1 VNLGKWHGG
10 SAPWRGWPRQASAMS
25 LAVVVGVFGLAGVH
39 RTEGRAEA
47 SISSG
52 SRRLCQGDTPCPP
65 GYDVAEAANAAGA
78 ALLWPV
84 GPDEAVDLPIPPRL
98 FLTPEV
104 EQATTTTVP
113 VETTTTTA
121 PPPEATTTTTAP
133 PPPAAPPTTAPKPR
147 SAPTTGPGARA
158 RVEAIADSTGWD
170 WRAAGVRFNLSFHPT
185 GRNWGVYER
194 DTGIIWIGPTAFGD
208 ANRLRYVV
216 LHELAHGWQYR
227 QNRFAD
233 FITDYAR
240 WGFKTIGPALE
251 ASADCVAA
259 LWGSTRGHYW
269 TCPADARALAL
280 RRLGG
285 DWR

>member
-1 VNLGKWHGG
+1 
-10 SAPWRGWPRQASAMS
+10 MS
-25 LAVVVGVFGLAGVH
+25 LAVAVGVFGLAGVH

-47 SISSG
+47 AISSG

-65 GYDVAEAANAAGA
+65 GDANGPALA
-78 ALLWPV
+78 ALDWPV
-84 GPDEAVDLPIPPRL
+84 GPDPVVDLPIPPKL
-98 FLTPEV
+98 LMTPEV
-104 EQATTTTVP
+104 EPTTTTTVP

-121 PPPEATTTTTAP
+121 PPPEATTTTTVPP
-133 PPPAAPPTTAPKPR
+133 PPPASPPPTAPKPPPT
-147 SAPTTGPGARA
+147 PTTGPEARA
-158 RVEAIADSTGWD
+158 RVEAIADSSGWD
-170 WRAAGVRFNLSFHPT
+170 WRAAGVRFNLGFHPT

-194 DTGIIWIGPTAFGD
+194 DTRIIWIGPTAFAD

-216 LHELAHGWQYR
+216 LHELAHGWQYH

-259 LWGSTRGHYW
+259 LWGATRGHYW
-269 TCPADARALAL
+269 NCPADARALAV
-280 RRLGG
+280 RRLQG

>member
-1 VNLGKWHGG
+1 
-10 SAPWRGWPRQASAMS
+10 MS
-25 LAVVVGVFGLAGVH
+25 LAVAVGVFGLAGVH

-47 SISSG
+47 ATSSG
-52 SRRLCQGDTPCPP
+52 SRLCPGDASCPP
-65 GYDVAEAANAAGA
+65 GGDAAEAALAK
-78 ALLWPV
+78 LDWPV
-84 GPDEAVDLPIPPRL
+84 GPEPAVDLPIPPKL
-98 FLTPEV
+98 MLTPEV
-104 EQATTTTVP
+104 EPTATATVP
-113 VETTTTTA
+113 VETTTTTT
-121 PPPEATTTTTAP
+121 PPPDTTTTTAP
-133 PPPAAPPTTAPKPR
+133 PPPPPPPPPPTTAPKSR
-147 SAPTTGPGARA
+147 VTPTAGPEARA
-158 RVEAIADSTGWD
+158 RVEAIADSSGWD
-170 WRAAGVRFNLSFHPT
+170 WRAAGVRFTLGFHPT

-194 DTGIIWIGPTAFGD
+194 DTGIIWIGPTAFAD

-216 LHELAHGWQYR
+216 LHELAHGWQYH

-240 WGFKTIGPALE
+240 WGFQTIGPALE

-259 LWGSTRGHYW
+259 LWGATRGHYW

>member
-1 VNLGKWHGG
+1 MNLGKFPSG
-10 SAPWRGWPRQASAMS
+10 SAPWRGWPRQASAMCV
-25 LAVVVGVFGLAGVH
+25 AVAVGVFGLAGVH

-47 SISSG
+47 AT
-52 SRRLCQGDTPCPP
+52 GD
-65 GYDVAEAANAAGA
+65 DGA
-78 ALLWPV
+78 AAAALAALDWP
-84 GPDEAVDLPIPPRL
+84 AVPAPTLDLPIPPKL
-98 FLTPEV
+98 LLTPETDT
-104 EQATTTTVP
+104 ATTTTLP
-113 VETTTTTA
+113 VGATATTAPPAETTTTTT
-121 PPPEATTTTTAP
+121 PPPPPAPAP
-133 PPPAAPPTTAPKPR
+133 PPPPPGPPPTSAPKRPPV
-147 SAPTTGPGARA
+147 PTGGPEARA
-158 RVEAIADSTGWD
+158 RVEAIADSSGWD

-194 DTGIIWIGPTAFGD
+194 DTGIIWIGPTAFAD

-233 FITDYAR
+233 FITDFSR
-240 WGFKTIGPALE
+240 WGFETIGPALE

-259 LWGSTRGHYW
+259 LWGATRGHYW

>member
-1 VNLGKWHGG
+1 MNLGKLQSGN
-10 SAPWRGWPRQASAMS
+10 APSRGWPRQASAMS

-39 RTEGRAEA
+39 RTESRAEA
-47 SISSG
+47 ATS
-52 SRRLCQGDTPCPP
+52 DA
-65 GYDVAEAANAAGA
+65 VEGA
-78 ALLWPV
+78 TGALDWPV
-84 GPDEAVDLPIPPRL
+84 VPDPAVDLPIPPRL
-98 FLTPEV
+98 LLTPEA
-104 EQATTTTVP
+104 EPAMTTTLA

-121 PPPEATTTTTAP
+121 PPPETATTTTVPSP
-133 PPPAAPPTTAPKPR
+133 PPPPPPTTAPKPPLTA
-147 SAPTTGPGARA
+147 SSGPEAQA
-158 RVEAIADSTGWD
+158 RVEAIADSSGWD

-194 DTGIIWIGPTAFGD
+194 DTGIIWIGPTAFAD

-240 WGFKTIGPALE
+240 WGFQTIGPALE

-259 LWGSTRGHYW
+259 LWGSTRSHYW

-285 DWR
+285 DWG

>member
-1 VNLGKWHGG
+1 MNLGKWQSG
-10 SAPWRGWPRQASAMS
+10 SAPSRGWPRQASAMS
-25 LAVVVGVFGLAGVH
+25 LAVAVGVFGLAGVH
-39 RTEGRAEA
+39 RTESRAEA
-47 SISSG
+47 ATE
-52 SRRLCQGDTPCPP
+52 DA
-65 GYDVAEAANAAGA
+65 VAEADAAAVA
-78 ALLWPV
+78 ALNWPV
-84 GPDEAVDLPIPPRL
+84 VPDPAVELPIPPKL
-98 FLTPEV
+98 LLTPEV
-104 EQATTTTVP
+104 EPAPAVP

-121 PPPEATTTTTAP
+121 PLPETTTTTAP
-133 PPPAAPPTTAPKPR
+133 PPPPPPAPPPPAAPKPPPT
-147 SAPTTGPGARA
+147 PTTGPEARA

-194 DTGIIWIGPTAFGD
+194 DTGIIWIGPTAFAD

-216 LHELAHGWQYR
+216 LHELAHGWQYS

-259 LWGSTRGHYW
+259 LWGATKGHYW

>member
-1 VNLGKWHGG
+1 
-10 SAPWRGWPRQASAMS
+10 MS
-25 LAVVVGVFGLAGVH
+25 LAVAVGVFGLAGVH

-47 SISSG
+47 ATG
-52 SRRLCQGDTPCPP
+52 
-65 GYDVAEAANAAGA
+65 GA
-78 ALLWPV
+78 AEVDRAQLNWPV
-84 GPDEAVDLPIPPRL
+84 VPAPALDLPIPPKL
-98 FLTPEV
+98 LLTPEV
-104 EQATTTTVP
+104 DPTTRTTVP

-121 PPPEATTTTTAP
+121 PPPETTTTTVPPPP
-133 PPPAAPPTTAPKPR
+133 PPPAPPPTTAPKPP
-147 SAPTTGPGARA
+147 PTSGPEARA
-158 RVEAIADSTGWD
+158 RVEAIADSSGWD

-194 DTGIIWIGPTAFGD
+194 DTGMIWIGPTAFAD

-240 WGFKTIGPALE
+240 WGFGTIGPALE

-259 LWGSTRGHYW
+259 LWGATRNHYW
-269 TCPADARALAL
+269 SCPADARALAL

>member
-1 VNLGKWHGG
+1 
-10 SAPWRGWPRQASAMS
+10 MTF
-25 LAVVVGVFGLAGVH
+25 AVVVGVFGLAGVH

-47 SISSG
+47 STG
-52 SRRLCQGDTPCPP
+52 R
-65 GYDVAEAANAAGA
+65 AADFDGAIDAA
-78 ALLWPV
+78 ALAALDWPV
-84 GPDEAVDLPIPPRL
+84 VPEGAVDLPVPPKL
-98 FLTPEV
+98 LLTPDV
-104 EQATTTTVP
+104 EPTTTTTLP

-121 PPPEATTTTTAP
+121 PPPETTTTTVP
-133 PPPAAPPTTAPKPR
+133 PPPAPPPTTAPKASPVP
-147 SAPTTGPGARA
+147 STGPEARA
-158 RVEAIADSTGWD
+158 RVEAIAASTGWA

-194 DTGIIWIGPTAFGD
+194 DTGIIWIGPTAFAD

-216 LHELAHGWQYR
+216 LHELGHGWQYR

-240 WGFKTIGPALE
+240 WGFRTIGPALE
-251 ASADCVAA
+251 AGADCVAA

-285 DWR
+285 DWS

>member
-1 VNLGKWHGG
+1 MNLGKLPSS
-10 SAPWRGWPRQASAMS
+10 SAPWRGWLRQASAMCV
-25 LAVVVGVFGLAGVH
+25 AVAVGVFGLAGVH

-47 SISSG
+47 AT
-52 SRRLCQGDTPCPP
+52 GD
-65 GYDVAEAANAAGA
+65 DGA
-78 ALLWPV
+78 AAAAFAALDWP
-84 GPDEAVDLPIPPRL
+84 AVPAPTLDLPVPPKL
-98 FLTPEV
+98 LLTPETDTATMTTLPV
-104 EQATTTTVP
+104 GTTATTAP
-113 VETTTTTA
+113 PAETTTTTA
-121 PPPEATTTTTAP
+121 PPPPPP
-133 PPPAAPPTTAPKPR
+133 PPPAPPPTSAPKRPPV
-147 SAPTTGPGARA
+147 PTGGPEARA
-158 RVEAIADSTGWD
+158 RVEAIADSSGWD

-194 DTGIIWIGPTAFGD
+194 DTGIIWIGPTAFAD

-227 QNRFAD
+227 QDRFAD
-233 FITDYAR
+233 FVTDYAR
-240 WGFKTIGPALE
+240 WGFETIGPALE

-259 LWGSTRGHYW
+259 LWGVSRGHYW

>member
-1 VNLGKWHGG
+1 VNLGKLPSG

-39 RTEGRAEA
+39 RTDGRAEA
-47 SISSG
+47 STS
-52 SRRLCQGDTPCPP
+52 
-65 GYDVAEAANAAGA
+65 DVADAADAAGA

-98 FLTPEV
+98 MLTPEG
-104 EQATTTTVP
+104 EPTTTTTVP

-121 PPPEATTTTTAP
+121 PPPPETTTTTVP
-133 PPPAAPPTTAPKPR
+133 PPPPTPPPTTAPKPP
-147 SAPTTGPGARA
+147 STPTSGPEARA

-194 DTGIIWIGPTAFGD
+194 DTGTIWIGPTAFAD

-259 LWGSTRGHYW
+259 LWGATRGHYW